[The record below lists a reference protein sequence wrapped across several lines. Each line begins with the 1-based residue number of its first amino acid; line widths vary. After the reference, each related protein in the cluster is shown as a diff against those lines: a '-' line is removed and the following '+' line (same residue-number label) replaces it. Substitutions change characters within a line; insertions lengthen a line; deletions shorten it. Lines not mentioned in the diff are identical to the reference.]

1 MLKHLPETSLETIL
15 NIFNYILTT
24 TEFQED
30 CQYATIIPIP
40 KPGKDLA
47 EPNSYRYIALTSV
60 QCKTLERMISK
71 RPTWF

>member
-1 MLKHLPETSLETIL
+1 MLKHLPENSLETFL
-15 NIFNYILTT
+15 NIFNYIWTT

-30 CQYATIIPIP
+30 WQYATIIPIP

-47 EPNSYRYIALTSV
+47 EPNSYRHTALTSV

-71 RPTWF
+71 RLTCF